1 MKKRRILLLSVALLV
16 VVFSI
21 SAVRLRSQSSGRN
34 SDLYRKI
41 NTLNEI
47 INLVNENYVD
57 PVEWDGVM
65 EGAFEGLLERLDPH
79 SNYIPK
85 ERFESIQE
93 QFVGKFEG
101 IGIEFDIIDDWITV
115 IAPVPGTPSERVG
128 LRAGDKIVE
137 IDGNSAYKFTQEQV
151 FETLR
156 GPKGTAVNIKVRR
169 TGQEKPLSFT
179 IIRDEIPIYSVLASI
194 MLDENT
200 GYILINRFSSTTSE
214 EVEAALQELESEGM
228 SRLIIDLRN
237 NSGGYL
243 EQAVEVADKFIAV
256 EDTLVFTLGRG
267 TSMDQ
272 VHRSHPRG
280 THPDY
285 PVIVLINRGSASA
298 SEIVAGALQD
308 LDRGLIVGETSFGK
322 GLVQRQWRLSDGS
335 ALRVTVGRYYTPSGR
350 LIQRPYGEGNDKYY
364 HDLMART
371 DDSEVL
377 DSLLATLPLYH
388 TRSGREVYGGGGIIP
403 DEIVAWNLKLS
414 DQTIRLLNNVDRLL
428 YQYAELKAMELRGR
442 YDDPYS
448 FISDFQPGK
457 KERSRMAE
465 WMREHGLDIQDEAFE
480 TDWGFISNRLA
491 SEMAGLMW
499 DREEQIR
506 VRLEADKQLQVA
518 LTMFELA
525 EELLAA
531 R

>member
-1 MKKRRILLLSVALLV
+1 MNKRRVLLLSIILLV
-16 VVFSI
+16 VVFSA
-21 SAVRLRSQSSGRN
+21 SAVRLRSQSSGRTN
-34 SDLYRKI
+34 DLYRKI
-41 NTLNEI
+41 QTLNEI

-156 GPKGTAVNIKVRR
+156 GPKGTAVNIGVRR

-214 EVEAALQELESEGM
+214 EVEAALKELEEEGM
-228 SRLIIDLRN
+228 TRLIIDLRN

-243 EQAVEVADKFIAV
+243 EQAVEVADKFVAA
-256 EDTLVFTLGRG
+256 EDTLVFTMGRG
-267 TSMDQ
+267 SSMDQ
-272 VHRSHPRG
+272 VHRSHSRG

-364 HDLMART
+364 LDLMART
-371 DDSEVL
+371 DDPEVL

-388 TRSGREVYGGGGIIP
+388 TRGGREVYGGGGIMP
-403 DEIVAWNLKLS
+403 DEIVSWNLQIS

-442 YDDPYS
+442 HADPGS

-465 WMREHGLDIQDEAFE
+465 WLREHGMDIQDEAFE
-480 TDWGFISNRLA
+480 ADWKFIANRLA

-506 VRLEADKQLQVA
+506 VRLEADKQLQEA